1 MSIENLQFFPAETRK
16 FVDFGF
22 MQAYLSFKPELEG
35 HRKNF
40 GALTTIDDGIL
51 KPGAKGF
58 GVHGHQ
64 DVEVV
69 TFMVEGEVNHLD
81 PQVLA
86 HNGTL
91 AAKGVQIITA
101 GTGILH
107 NEENQSETNIMR
119 ALQIWFTP
127 RVRSL
132 PPNYNHRHLESH
144 EYTNSLQLVL
154 SPEGRR
160 NSLIVQQDVFMSY
173 GLFTNEQRIPYKK
186 YLNANACYVYIINGR
201 VTIDPQTLCKGDGLG
216 VFGKE
221 EFTLDVSPGTELL
234 IMDVPMMT

>member
-1 MSIENLQFFPAETRK
+1 MAPLQFFPAETRK
-16 FVDFGF
+16 FVDHGF

-35 HRKNF
+35 KRTHF
-40 GALTTIDDGIL
+40 GALTTIDDGTL

-58 GVHGHQ
+58 GIHGHQ
-64 DVEVV
+64 DAEVV

-81 PQVLA
+81 PRVPA

-91 AAKGVQIITA
+91 AAKGLQIITA

-107 NEENQSETNIMR
+107 NEENYSETNSMR

-127 RVRSL
+127 RVQSL
-132 PPNYNHRHLESH
+132 PPNYTRRHLEPA

-160 NSLIVQQDVFMSY
+160 DSLIVQQDVFMSY
-173 GLFTNEQRIPYKK
+173 GLFTHEGCISYKK
-186 YLNANACYVYIINGR
+186 YLNANACFIYLIEGGA
-201 VTIDPQTLCKGDGLG
+201 TIEQQTLHKGDGLG
-216 VFGKE
+216 ILEKE
-221 EFTLDVSPGTELL
+221 EFTIETSPSTELL
-234 IMDVPMMT
+234 AIDVPMVT